1 MHKPRDAVD
10 GVMDRPQHLWPEHG
24 SGGLDDGMAH
34 AMPDEDFNCDLGVI
48 LNLIGQVHDSAG
60 NPVGDFVR
68 VGRVYFLNH
77 GINSFA

>member
-1 MHKPRDAVD
+1 
-10 GVMDRPQHLWPEHG
+10 
-24 SGGLDDGMAH
+24 
-34 AMPDEDFNCDLGVI
+34 MPDENLNCNFGVI